1 MKKLTDGE
9 VKKKARAALER
20 AKAKKREINREI
32 RRLESEA
39 ENEEAVIIACLTIL
53 DGIEEREAG
62 DRE

>member
-1 MKKLTDGE
+1 MTDAE

-39 ENEEAVIIACLTIL
+39 ENEEAVIVACLTIL
-53 DGIEEREAG
+53 DEIEEREE
-62 DRE
+62 RP

>member
-1 MKKLTDGE
+1 MTDAE
-9 VKKKARAALER
+9 VKKKARTALER

-39 ENEEAVIIACLTIL
+39 ENEEAVIVACLTIL
-53 DGIEEREAG
+53 DEIEEREAG